1 MSEMACRNCKRI
13 TTKKECP
20 ICGSKELSDKWKG
33 TLIVFDSNNS
43 ELAKKAGINAPGKY
57 AIEVK

>member
-1 MSEMACRNCKRI
+1 MPEYACKNCKRI

-20 ICGSKELSDKWKG
+20 ICGSKELSEKWKG
-33 TLIVFDSNNS
+33 LIIIFDSERS
-43 ELAKKAGINAPGKY
+43 EIAKKAGIKFKGRY